1 MTKPP
6 TFLVIALA
14 ITATIALAVVLVV
27 MLFSV
32 PGQSNGI
39 SAYSGGVSE
48 AFLILLAV
56 GIAIGVLTLLVLRR
70 KSS

>member
-1 MTKPP
+1 MAKPP

-14 ITATIALAVVLVV
+14 IIATIALAVVLVV

-32 PGQSNGI
+32 PDQSYDI

-56 GIAIGVLTLLVLRR
+56 GIAIGGLTLLVLRR